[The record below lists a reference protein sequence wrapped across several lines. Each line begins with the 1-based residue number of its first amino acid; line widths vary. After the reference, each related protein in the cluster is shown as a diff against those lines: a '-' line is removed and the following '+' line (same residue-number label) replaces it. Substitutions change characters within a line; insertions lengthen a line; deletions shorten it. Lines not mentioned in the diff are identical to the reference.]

1 MLGRMAEYLARVQ
14 LTIWAERANPNKKL
28 KFSQSIFN
36 IFNMTFYGKW
46 FWMVRGGYWSLKSL
60 SFIQFDLWNLN
71 LKISLLAW
79 DWCAISSE
87 MRNRKK
93 TNSNIVTRCQKYL
106 SRKVS
111 VWHFWKK
118 IGRLVSC
125 QKKVTLLP
133 LNYLG
138 LLSQSWLTLPWQH
151 LVLTKGTKI
160 DLFSTFTFANNVNDL
175 FSRFVA
181 KNKLKLTKV
190 WIFAPKRKFL
200 PDIFSNKQYSK
211 ARKS

>member
-1 MLGRMAEYLARVQ
+1 MAEYLARVQ

-151 LVLTKGTKI
+151 LTPT
-160 DLFSTFTFANNVNDL
+160 
-175 FSRFVA
+175 
-181 KNKLKLTKV
+181 LKHAYQNGQSYQS
-190 WIFAPKRKFL
+190 W
-200 PDIFSNKQYSK
+200 NSK
-211 ARKS
+211 C

>member
-1 MLGRMAEYLARVQ
+1 MSHLVRKIGGKPQNFRYNIEVLGRMAEYLARVQ

-151 LVLTKGTKI
+151 LILCSY
-160 DLFSTFTFANNVNDL
+160 F
-175 FSRFVA
+175 
-181 KNKLKLTKV
+181 
-190 WIFAPKRKFL
+190 
-200 PDIFSNKQYSK
+200 
-211 ARKS
+211 

>member
-1 MLGRMAEYLARVQ
+1 
-14 LTIWAERANPNKKL
+14 
-28 KFSQSIFN
+28 
-36 IFNMTFYGKW
+36 
-46 FWMVRGGYWSLKSL
+46 MVRGGYWSLKSL

-151 LVLTKGTKI
+151 LVFGMEIFCDDCHCKI
-160 DLFSTFTFANNVNDL
+160 IFFISAHKEYLAWRFFSSHECKA
-175 FSRFVA
+175 
-181 KNKLKLTKV
+181 
-190 WIFAPKRKFL
+190 II
-200 PDIFSNKQYSK
+200 DI
-211 ARKS
+211 

>member
-28 KFSQSIFN
+28 ESSQSIFN

-118 IGRLVSC
+118 NRPFSVMSEKSNTFAFELSWA
-125 QKKVTLLP
+125 
-133 LNYLG
+133 
-138 LLSQSWLTLPWQH
+138 SQS
-151 LVLTKGTKI
+151 
-160 DLFSTFTFANNVNDL
+160 
-175 FSRFVA
+175 
-181 KNKLKLTKV
+181 KLTNSPLTTSSFHFKKFDAFELFGAEKKPSSIWDFENCIWV
-190 WIFAPKRKFL
+190 WE
-200 PDIFSNKQYSK
+200 
-211 ARKS
+211 